1 MKNSLVYFVFALFL
15 ILIDQFIKLWMH
27 FDVLPNHFG
36 EINLIDGVFKLHYV
50 TNRGMAFGM
59 ELGGEYGKLV
69 LTLFRLSAMF
79 GISWY
84 LVFLEKQKAHVGR
97 LYSVAAILAGAIG
110 NLIDS
115 IFYGIFLNNAP
126 FDSPFP
132 LFYGQVIDMFYVVG
146 LDGFWPDWVPYFGGT
161 YNATPIFNFAD
172 ASIFCGVVAIL
183 LFQKKFFEEGTQNQA
198 EHTKQDDDSVS
209 SEQNDSN
216 ETSTL

>member
-84 LVFLEKQKAHVGR
+84 LVFLEKPKHAFL
-97 LYSVAAILAGAIG
+97 LY
-110 NLIDS
+110 
-115 IFYGIFLNNAP
+115 
-126 FDSPFP
+126 
-132 LFYGQVIDMFYVVG
+132 
-146 LDGFWPDWVPYFGGT
+146 
-161 YNATPIFNFAD
+161 
-172 ASIFCGVVAIL
+172 
-183 LFQKKFFEEGTQNQA
+183 
-198 EHTKQDDDSVS
+198 
-209 SEQNDSN
+209 
-216 ETSTL
+216 

>member
-1 MKNSLVYFVFALFL
+1 MKNSLVYFVFALLL
-15 ILIDQFIKLWMH
+15 IVIDQIIKLWMH

-36 EINLIDGVFKLHYV
+36 EIDLIDGFFKLHYV

-84 LVFLEKQKAHVGR
+84 LVFLERQKAHVGL

-126 FDSPFP
+126 FDAPFP

-183 LFQKKFFEEGTQNQA
+183 LFQKKFFEENESTP
-198 EHTKQDDDSVS
+198 ETPPKSVV
-209 SEQNDSN
+209 
-216 ETSTL
+216 ETPSDTHNSDENTPI

>member
-1 MKNSLVYFVFALFL
+1 MKNSLVYFVFALLL
-15 ILIDQFIKLWMH
+15 IVIDQIIKLWMH

-36 EINLIDGVFKLHYV
+36 EIDLMDGFFKLHYV

-84 LVFLEKQKAHVGR
+84 LVFLERQKAHVGL

-126 FDSPFP
+126 FDAPFP

-183 LFQKKFFEEGTQNQA
+183 LFQKKFFEENESTP
-198 EHTKQDDDSVS
+198 ETPPKSVV
-209 SEQNDSN
+209 
-216 ETSTL
+216 ETPSDTHNSDENTPI